1 MRNIMIAMIVGLLP
15 TSVAAELPRKTTAP
29 PHEETT
35 KTNPC
40 AAYGAG
46 FVKVAGSS
54 TCVKVG
60 GTVRVEG
67 GRSH

>member
-1 MRNIMIAMIVGLLP
+1 MRKIMIVAIVGALP
-15 TSVAAELPRKTTAP
+15 TCGAAAELPKKTASP
-29 PHEETT
+29 PREV

-46 FVKVAGSS
+46 FVRVAGSD

-60 GTVRVEG
+60 GTVRVETS
-67 GRSH
+67 RSR

>member
-1 MRNIMIAMIVGLLP
+1 MIAMIVGLLP
-15 TSVAAELPRKTTAP
+15 TAVAAELPRKTTTP
-29 PHEETT
+29 PHDDRT
-35 KTNPC
+35 KINPC

-46 FVKVAGSS
+46 FVWVAGSS

-60 GTVRVEG
+60 GTIRVEG

>member
-1 MRNIMIAMIVGLLP
+1 MRKIMIAAIVGALP
-15 TSVAAELPRKTTAP
+15 ACVAAAELPKRTTAP
-29 PHEETT
+29 PREV

-46 FVKVAGSS
+46 FVKVEGSS
-54 TCVKVG
+54 TCVKIG
-60 GTVRVEG
+60 GTVSVEG